1 MLSLGE
7 IEFQRSEAA
16 GRIRRLWVDLRFPQF
31 SRHRVNV
38 FQSLPAF
45 HKWSD

>member
-16 GRIRRLWVDLRFPQF
+16 GRIRRLWVDFTHWTPVPNWRG
-31 SRHRVNV
+31 SGADR
-38 FQSLPAF
+38 S
-45 HKWSD
+45 